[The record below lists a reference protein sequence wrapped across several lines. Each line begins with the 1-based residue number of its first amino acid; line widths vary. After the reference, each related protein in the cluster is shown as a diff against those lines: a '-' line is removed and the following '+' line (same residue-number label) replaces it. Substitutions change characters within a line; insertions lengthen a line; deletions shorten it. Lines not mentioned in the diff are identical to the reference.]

1 MMPLRVL
8 LVDDNEEVH
17 QIVAAAVEQ
26 ADVDLHS
33 VMSAEEA
40 LGRVGAI
47 SPDLIL
53 LDLVLP
59 GMNGC
64 EALREM
70 KQRGVAAP
78 VIVIT
83 SHASVDAAVEAV
95 EGGAVDVLTKPLR
108 LRPLME
114 LLDRFRAE
122 SSAAPVGTIT
132 GSEGLGAGE
141 EGALIG
147 KSPQMVEVYKAI
159 ARVAG
164 TSVTVLIEGES
175 GTGKELIARAIHRY
189 SRRSGAFVAVN
200 CAAIPETLLESELFG
215 HEKGAFTGAS
225 GTKRGKLER
234 AHEGTF
240 LLDEVG
246 DMPLSLQSK
255 ILRVLDECRVERV
268 GGSKSI
274 PVNVRMIS
282 ATHRDLR
289 AQVRHGA
296 FREDLFYRLAVVTIN
311 VPPLREREGDIHLL
325 VDHHVATLAPRVRRT
340 ITAVHPEV
348 YERLARYS
356 WPGNVRELR
365 NVLERSMIL
374 SRGPVL
380 DPSALPDLEEPDRGD
395 HPFEQLAMEQRHLA
409 DVERH
414 YIARVLHASGWN
426 QSEAAR
432 RLGIHRNTLRRKISE
447 YRLSQTAA

>member
-1 MMPLRVL
+1 MNPLRL
-8 LVDDNEEVH
+8 LLIDDNDEVH
-17 QIVAAAVEQ
+17 QIVAAAVEH
-26 ADVDLHS
+26 ADVELHCAL
-33 VMSAEEA
+33 SAEEA
-40 LGRVGAI
+40 LGRIGTIA
-47 SPDLIL
+47 PDLIL

-83 SHASVDAAVEAV
+83 SHASIDAAVEAV
-95 EGGAVDVLTKPLR
+95 DGGAVDVLTKPLR

-114 LLDRFRAE
+114 LLDRFR
-122 SSAAPVGTIT
+122 SAPSVPAGALVAGA
-132 GSEGLGAGE
+132 EGLHAGE

-164 TSVTVLIEGES
+164 TSATVLIEGES

-189 SRRSGAFVAVN
+189 SRRPGPFVAVN

-225 GTKRGKLER
+225 TTKRGKLER
-234 AHEGTF
+234 ANEGTF

-255 ILRVLDECRVERV
+255 ILRVLDERRVEHV
-268 GGSKSI
+268 GGSQSM

-289 AQVRHGA
+289 AQVRAGA

-311 VPPLREREGDIHLL
+311 VPALREREGDIHLL
-325 VDHHVATLAPRVRRT
+325 VDHHVATLAPRVRRV

-380 DPSALPDLEEPDRGD
+380 DPSALPDLEEPDRAK
-395 HPFEQLAMEQRHLA
+395 HQFEQLVVEQTHLA

-414 YIARVLHASGWN
+414 YIARVLEVSGWN

-432 RLGIHRNTLRRKISE
+432 RLGIHRNTLRRKIRE
-447 YRLSQTAA
+447 YRLAHTAA